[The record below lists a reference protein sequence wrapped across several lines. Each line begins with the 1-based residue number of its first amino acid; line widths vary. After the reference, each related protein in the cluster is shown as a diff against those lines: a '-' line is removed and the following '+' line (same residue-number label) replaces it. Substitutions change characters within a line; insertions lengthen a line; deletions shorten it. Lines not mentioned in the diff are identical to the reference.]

1 MKETLNSIRNR
12 PRFKLYTDLSLEEY
26 EINLKDYLEK
36 NHDQFYG
43 NINKELAT
51 IFVRTE
57 LDDYWKPNLALR
69 IEKEDDTT
77 VIRGVFGPSASV
89 WTFFMFLY
97 FLLTVSWMTFF
108 TLYYVEK
115 QINTDNYPWSLPC
128 SFVALFLIAITYAG
142 ARFGQHKAK
151 YEMSLLRRFAE
162 ESTLH
167 VEKEEINP

>member
-12 PRFKLYTDLSLEEY
+12 PRFKLYTDLSPEEY
-26 EINLKDYLEK
+26 ETNLRNYLDK

-43 NINKELAT
+43 NINREVAT
-51 IFVRTE
+51 IFVRTTE
-57 LDDYWKPNLALR
+57 ESYWKPNLALR
-69 IEKEDDTT
+69 IEKEEETT
-77 VIRGVFGPSASV
+77 VIRGIFGPSTSV
-89 WTFFMFLY
+89 WTFFMFMY

-128 SFVALFLIAITYAG
+128 SFGVLVLIALTYAA
-142 ARFGQHKAK
+142 ARFGQLKAK
-151 YEMSLLRRFAE
+151 DEMLLLRKFAE

-167 VEKEEINP
+167 VEKED